1 MASATLSSLKNQQK
15 TSKYISQN
23 LGSPVSD
30 YSKWRT
36 VQVTNTLMARK
47 SALEHSLVKNAHNPH
62 YKAEHFASYKLWC
75 LFAEGNLT
83 AFSKNKSEV
92 FV

>member
-1 MASATLSSLKNQQK
+1 MED
-15 TSKYISQN
+15 
-23 LGSPVSD
+23 SPG
-30 YSKWRT
+30 YKHF
-36 VQVTNTLMARK
+36 MARK

-75 LFAEGNLT
+75 LFADGNLT

-92 FV
+92 LVSHFCNRRGHLHKKKKNNNFQKNQSFA